1 MIAESGGIAM
11 AASNTIGELI
21 VVLRARN
28 RMSQQDLADYLYVN
42 QGTVSRWE
50 RGVRFPDTELIYKM
64 ASRFGV
70 DPSVLLDA
78 PLNRSVRTTVILV
91 EDEPVLLEDSDRT
104 LREVLPAAEVASF
117 RWLSDAM
124 EYAKTH
130 RVDVAFLDIELVGGD
145 GLSIARYLMERNP
158 RVNIIF
164 LTSHPE
170 YAGEALNLFCSGY
183 VLKPLS
189 REKILTQMSHLRYP
203 EAGVQP

>member
-1 MIAESGGIAM
+1 
-11 AASNTIGELI
+11 
-21 VVLRARN
+21 
-28 RMSQQDLADYLYVN
+28 MSQQDLADYLYVN

-64 ASRFGV
+64 ASRFDV

-78 PLNRSVRTTVILV
+78 PLNRSGETTVILV
-91 EDEPVLLEDSDRT
+91 EDEPILLEDSDRT
-104 LREVLPAAEVASF
+104 LPMARVGSF
-117 RWLSDAM
+117 RWPSDALA
-124 EYAKTH
+124 YAKLH

-145 GLSIARYLMERNP
+145 GLSLARQLMERNP

-170 YAGEALNLFCSGY
+170 YAGEALNMFCSGY

-189 REKILTQMSHLRYP
+189 PEKIRAQMAHLRYP
-203 EAGVQP
+203 ETGVTS